1 MTIRSSLNINSFV
14 FLSSMMLDGSLMFP
28 SLVTKAGVKEYPFI
42 LINSILKKSR
52 QFNGSLFAWI

>member
-28 SLVTKAGVKEYPFI
+28 YLVTKAGVKEYPFI
-42 LINSILKKSR
+42 GN
-52 QFNGSLFAWI
+52 

>member
-28 SLVTKAGVKEYPFI
+28 YLVTKAGVKEYPFI